1 MNAALQKRV
10 IIFTF
15 LFIPVGLLLLF
26 LLYPTVKLIQYSLTD
41 WNGISKQMNYVGTD
55 NYLSA
60 IKNADVW
67 HSLYNN
73 WLYFIIHGLFIPL
86 EIIIAVLLNAKLRA
100 SSFFRSIILFPYI
113 INGVA
118 VAYIFSYLYNPVN
131 GPINEILNGMGL
143 SSWIQNWLSDPHIV
157 NFSLVAISLWR
168 FSGFHVILFLAG
180 LQSIPNDL
188 FEAATID
195 GASKLQQIR
204 YIVLPGIRRV
214 VEIVLFLNIRGALQ
228 VFDIP
233 FLVTQG
239 GPGNAS
245 STFTIFTI
253 NAAFKFNSYGL
264 ASAMAIMLMV
274 TIIVFSYL
282 QNLFI
287 RERGIKS

>member
-1 MNAALQKRV
+1 MNAALQKKV

-73 WLYFIIHGLFIPL
+73 WLYFMIHGLFIPL
-86 EIIIAVLLNAKLRA
+86 EIIIAVLLNAKLKA

-274 TIIVFSYL
+274 MIIVFSYL